1 MSFEHKTVNSLNNRP
16 PRSTATDQADAVYNM
31 ATGVAAASGD
41 LWAGYAADAGGN
53 KMPQG
58 KVLLELEATVS
69 TAYVRFARTATTATT
84 TANGSAVVV
93 GVPRVFYID
102 PTKDLFLDVIAA
114 GAASSLKWRIV
125 GPIGERTRA

>member
-16 PRSTATDQADAVYNM
+16 PREAATDLADSVFNV
-31 ATGVAAASGD
+31 ATGVAAVSAD

-53 KMPQG
+53 KQPQG
-58 KVLLELEATVS
+58 KVLVEFEATVS
-69 TAYVRFARTATTATT
+69 TQYIRLARSATTATT
-84 TANGSAVVV
+84 TATGSAVVV

-102 PTKDLFLDVIAA
+102 PTKDLFVDVVSA